1 MEHGPIKY
9 VVAKPSPDI
18 REIASIIEEMSQGSS
33 IKTQKPPRRENQTKI
48 DTEGG
53 QFVSRSL
60 DSGYATRNDDQFL
73 SGSLLT

>member
-9 VVAKPSPDI
+9 VVAEPSPDI
-18 REIASIIEEMSQGSS
+18 REIASIIVEMSQGSS

-53 QFVSRSL
+53 QFVSRGL
-60 DSGYATRNDDQFL
+60 DTRRATMTNFCVAH
-73 SGSLLT
+73 S